1 MVIPTYK
8 GKGYIMNTKH
18 IIKQY
23 KSFQKSEFEE
33 YFQQLGTQIG
43 KDEYAGE
50 GWRAKIGNEAETRLG
65 SFKMNQIRIDLW
77 LREDIEEGFLD
88 SMRVKFLRGGG

>member
-1 MVIPTYK
+1 MRTCK
-8 GKGYIMNTKH
+8 GEGHTMETKH
-18 IIKQY
+18 IIKVY
-23 KSFQKSEFEE
+23 KSFHKSEFEE
-33 YFQQLGTQIG
+33 YFQQLGTRTV
-43 KDEYAGE
+43 KDEYTGE